1 MGKVIIDDRWLRCDK
16 DGNPPDKRAKQALA
30 RAHDPLT
37 AAVPDKWRASDYG
50 KGSRWRCRW
59 YVLLPDGRRKQQ
71 TKKFRR
77 LQDAEAFA
85 AATEDA
91 LRSGKYHDA
100 RQGNRPFGEVASA
113 WMGTKIDLRDST
125 YRRYEREL
133 RIHVLPRWGGVPVG
147 RIDTESVQQWVNSL
161 HDGSADTVESGV
173 PLAART
179 IRNIVR
185 VVFGGAMEYA
195 RGMGYIVSDPLERVV
210 TPRIVRHDDDMVF
223 LSIQEVEDLAD
234 AATELGRDVDGLLVR
249 FLAYTG
255 VRVGEATALTVG
267 DVDFAGG
274 RVRVSKTW
282 SVDRDGKAKLDAPK
296 NGRARWAAFPSFLLA
311 DLAVLCDGVG
321 ESVPLFR
328 AARGGTLWVPNWRSR
343 VWTPAVRAVGLEDS
357 GASIHSLR
365 HTYASIAI
373 AAGADVKTLQAQLG
387 HASATIT
394 LDTYAGLWPER
405 LGEVASAVDGVRAR
419 VLSR

>member
-185 VVFGGAMEYA
+185 VVFGGALEYA
-195 RGMGYIVSDPLERVV
+195 RGMGYIVSDPLDRVV

-223 LSIQEVEDLAD
+223 LSVQEVEDLAD
-234 AATELGRDVDGLLVR
+234 AATELGRDVDGLL
-249 FLAYTG
+249 LS
-255 VRVGEATALTVG
+255 L
-267 DVDFAGG
+267 
-274 RVRVSKTW
+274 
-282 SVDRDGKAKLDAPK
+282 
-296 NGRARWAAFPSFLLA
+296 
-311 DLAVLCDGVG
+311 
-321 ESVPLFR
+321 
-328 AARGGTLWVPNWRSR
+328 
-343 VWTPAVRAVGLEDS
+343 
-357 GASIHSLR
+357 IH
-365 HTYASIAI
+365 I
-373 AAGADVKTLQAQLG
+373 
-387 HASATIT
+387 
-394 LDTYAGLWPER
+394 
-405 LGEVASAVDGVRAR
+405 
-419 VLSR
+419 

>member
-185 VVFGGAMEYA
+185 VVFGGALEYA
-195 RGMGYIVSDPLERVV
+195 RGMGYIVSDPLDRVV

-223 LSIQEVEDLAD
+223 LSVQEVEDLAD

-282 SVDRDGKAKLDAPK
+282 SVDRDEAGCAEERACPLGGVPLVPAGGF
-296 NGRARWAAFPSFLLA
+296 GRAVRWRRRVRSPVPSGAWRHVVGAELA
-311 DLAVLCDGVG
+311 QPCVDAGG
-321 ESVPLFR
+321 
-328 AARGGTLWVPNWRSR
+328 ARGRSGGFRGEHPFAAAHVR
-343 VWTPAVRAVGLEDS
+343 VDSDRRGRGRQDVAGAVRPCVGDDHVGHVRGPVARAS
-357 GASIHSLR
+357 GR
-365 HTYASIAI
+365 
-373 AAGADVKTLQAQLG
+373 GR
-387 HASATIT
+387 
-394 LDTYAGLWPER
+394 ER
-405 LGEVASAVDGVRAR
+405 RGWCSCACVVPVG
-419 VLSR
+419 